1 MRYTR
6 EHNAEIHRRILAE
19 ASLRFR
25 RDGVGATGVQ
35 MLMNAL
41 GLTHGAFYAHFPSK
55 NALVEEVLRSC
66 TEPLD
71 ETVSELFAR
80 RDALPAY
87 IDNYLAKGHRDT
99 PGTGCPLPTIS
110 AELAARGQPSAES
123 DRIVRDRLE
132 RIAQALSGDDA
143 TDAAAASIALLSTLV
158 GALQLSRSVADPA
171 LSDRILEGARRW
183 LGRRF
188 SS

>member
-1 MRYTR
+1 MRYTQ
-6 EHNAEIHRRILAE
+6 EHKAETRRRILAE

-25 RDGVGATGVQ
+25 RDGVAGTSVQ
-35 MLMNAL
+35 TLKKAL
-41 GLTHGAFYAHFPSK
+41 GLTHGAFSAHFPSK
-55 NALVEEVLRSC
+55 DAVVEEVLRSG

-71 ETVSELFAR
+71 ETVSELFSR
-80 RDALPAY
+80 RDALSAF
-87 IDNYLAKGHRDT
+87 IDNYLAKGHRDS

-123 DRIVRDRLE
+123 DRIVRGRLE
-132 RIAQALSGDDA
+132 RMEQALSGDDA
-143 TDAAAASIALLSTLV
+143 ADAGDASIVLLSALV

>member
-1 MRYTR
+1 VIVRSDDHEGIGSPLARVHELSLIDDTGSTSSTR
-6 EHNAEIHRRILAE
+6 SVRAITR
-19 ASLRFR
+19 
-25 RDGVGATGVQ
+25 
-35 MLMNAL
+35 
-41 GLTHGAFYAHFPSK
+41 
-55 NALVEEVLRSC
+55 
-66 TEPLD
+66 
-71 ETVSELFAR
+71 
-80 RDALPAY
+80 
-87 IDNYLAKGHRDT
+87 
-99 PGTGCPLPTIS
+99 TGCPLPTIS

-132 RIAQALSGDDA
+132 RIEQALSGDDA
-143 TDAAAASIALLSTLV
+143 TDAADASIALLSTLV

>member
-1 MRYTR
+1 MRYTQ
-6 EHNAEIHRRILAE
+6 EHKAEIHRQILAE

-25 RDGVGATGVQ
+25 RDGVAATGVQ
-35 MLMNAL
+35 TLMNAL

-55 NALVEEVLRSC
+55 DALVEEVLRSG

-71 ETVSELFAR
+71 ATFSELFAR
-80 RDALPAY
+80 RDALPAF
-87 IDNYLAKGHRDT
+87 IDHYLAKGHRDT

-132 RIAQALSGDDA
+132 RIEQALSGNDA

>member
-6 EHNAEIHRRILAE
+6 EHKAEIHQRIVAE

-25 RDGVGATGVQ
+25 RDGVAATGVQ
-35 MLMNAL
+35 TLMNAL

-55 NALVEEVLRSC
+55 DALVEEVLRSG

-71 ETVSELFAR
+71 ATVGEFFAR
-80 RDALPAY
+80 RDALPAF
-87 IDNYLAKGHRDT
+87 IDGYLGKGHRDS

-132 RIAQALSGDDA
+132 RMEQALSGDEAADA
-143 TDAAAASIALLSTLV
+143 GDASVALLSTLV

-183 LGRRF
+183 LGQRF
-188 SS
+188 GP